1 MYIVY
6 LDEFGHIGPFV
17 SRVDNLYGEN
27 PVFGFAGLIL
37 PANRAREFGT
47 WFFNRKR
54 KLLQWEIEKSGRHPA
69 TWEKKGAS
77 LYTLRNITKYKDL
90 HEFTYRFLNKI
101 EYLGGKI
108 FFRGVQKYARP
119 EKHDSKKLYEK
130 TLIESIT
137 QINAFVKFD
146 SPGRDSFILVVDEHA
161 ERKNLLVAVTRAMYN
176 RKMPIDRMI
185 EPPFQVESQNYQ
197 TLQAADWVAGI
208 IGRIEA
214 NRARPDEYDDWFL
227 FRKYYE
233 SRISKISV
241 RSGVRAK
248 NAR

>member
-1 MYIVY
+1 MYIAY

-17 SRVDNLYGEN
+17 SRSDDLYWEN

-37 PANRAREFGT
+37 PANRTREFGT
-47 WFFNRKR
+47 WFFNMKR
-54 KLLQWEIEKSGRHPA
+54 KLLKWEIDKSGSHPA
-69 TWEKKGAS
+69 RWEKKGAS

-101 EYLGGKI
+101 EYFGGNI
-108 FFRGVQKYARP
+108 IYRGVQKYAHP

-130 TLIESIT
+130 VLIESIT

-146 SPGRDSFILVVDEHA
+146 SSVPDTFILVVDEHA

-208 IGRIEA
+208 IGRIAA
-214 NRARPDEYDDWFL
+214 NRAMPDEYDDWLL
-227 FRKYYE
+227 FRNYFE
-233 SRISKISV
+233 SRINKISV
-241 RSGVRAK
+241 RSGIRTK
-248 NAR
+248 KTP